1 MKEIKLELFK
11 FKNTLTIDQLDV
23 SKVIMTVLE
32 RADYISEKEACTYL
46 NENLAP
52 FTYYNDVRLLLESL
66 EDKINSQPLVYKLK
80 DLHKKVERQNMGEL
94 YRQPIITLLEI
105 INRDDDDARSMG
117 IMNELSMYSWVPEI
131 KRFLIDFTSSPIDR
145 QNLTNSG
152 KLTNVYTISEKVDG
166 GAMLYVADKWFLV
179 SEGDIKQVLAEDIIK
194 DDAKI
199 REIRLLEKAL
209 SVSTISS
216 DKIEF
221 KIDEHL
227 VIGLSLD
234 NKNIYLNG
242 DKMDKESTLESIFTS
257 PLVNPM
263 KRDYYQLIEA
273 VRQNSDKI
281 VEADIIVRANNMLKP
296 FNESYVFNYKD
307 KIYLYNK
314 DNHNGSR
321 FYMYESISELIHDI
335 RKEFDCDITPFVE
348 NKLSAESK
356 KLKNLDDKEQMV
368 DVKLTELTESIASLT
383 EDAEL
388 LEGSI
393 ELQEAHKRLL
403 VMKHELLTEKNGIKN
418 EKNELRKEMVRLA

>member
-1 MKEIKLELFK
+1 MKDFKLELFK
-11 FKNTLTIDQLDV
+11 FNNTLNIEQLEV
-23 SKVIMTVLE
+23 SKIIMNVLE
-32 RADYISEKEACTYL
+32 RADYVSEKEICEHL
-46 NENLAP
+46 NVNLAP
-52 FTYYNDVRLLLESL
+52 FTYYNGVRLFMEAL
-66 EDKINSQPLVYKLK
+66 EDEISTQPLVYKLK
-80 DLHKKVERQNMGEL
+80 DLRKKVERQNMGEL
-94 YRQPIITLLEI
+94 YRQPIITILEI
-105 INRDDDDARSMG
+105 INREDDDSRSMG
-117 IMNELSMYSWVPEI
+117 IMNELTMYSWVPEI
-131 KRFLIDFTSSPIDR
+131 KKFLIDFTSSPIDR

-166 GAMLYVADKWFLV
+166 GVMLYVADKWFLV
-179 SEGDIKQVLAEDIIK
+179 AEGDIKQVLAEDIIK
-194 DDAKI
+194 DGAKI

-221 KIDEHL
+221 KIDENL
-227 VIGLSLD
+227 TIGLSLD

-273 VRQNSDKI
+273 VKQNTDKI
-281 VEADIIVRANNMLKP
+281 IEADIVVRANNMLKP
-296 FNESYVFNYKD
+296 FNESYVFNFKD

-314 DNHNGSR
+314 DSYNGSR

-348 NKLSAESK
+348 NKISAEAK

-368 DVKLTELTESIASLT
+368 DVKLTEISESITSIT

-388 LEGSI
+388 FEGSL
-393 ELQEAHKRLL
+393 ELKEAHKRLL
-403 VMKHELLTEKNGIKN
+403 VMKHELLTEKNGIRN
-418 EKNELRKEMVRLA
+418 EKSELRKEMVRLA